1 MQWKHVNSPPSRKFC
16 TQRRLLR
23 HGHNFLGL
31 KGVLLVD
38 YLPDKTTMTGPYYGE
53 VLTNLRQAVKEK
65 RRGMLTRRPLLLQ
78 GNAPANM
85 SRVAQAISQ
94 GHRIRAA
101 VSPTLLT
108 RPDTQRLLPISTSE
122 GTRFFDDD
130 EL

>member
-23 HGHNFLGL
+23 HGHNF
-31 KGVLLVD
+31 LVD